1 MTNANFIVREP
12 LLDPS
17 QRVLGYELSW
27 QGSGADSSIGNAE
40 LLLLFAYASRHLK
53 DQQAGWLL
61 GGYALFLEARPHLLS
76 NPFLSELPPEKI
88 VLILNARE
96 ADTPEALAAIRSA
109 RQQGFGIMLRNA
121 DPASPDMDL
130 MHELTHIEVHCGEA
144 DVNRLA
150 KTYAALKHSP
160 TVRMVAR
167 PVKTWREFDVC
178 AALGLDAF
186 VGNLH
191 LTVREDAA
199 KKGMSPSQALILQLM
214 DLVRKNA
221 DIPALESVLRR
232 DAALSFRLLRYIN
245 SAGFGLAVE
254 VTSLRHAVG
263 IIGYS
268 PLYRWLTLLLATAS
282 NGENAAALMQ
292 TAVIRGRFA
301 ELLGMKQFPKSE
313 SENLFVAGMFSLLD
327 CLLGIP
333 LKDAMNQISLPESV
347 TEAILTRK
355 GAYGPFLA
363 LTEACEQKNGRA
375 ADLADSLLISS
386 QTVNQA
392 HLAAMAWTQN
402 FTA

>member
-1 MTNANFIVREP
+1 MSNTNFIVREP
-12 LLDPS
+12 LLDAS

-27 QGSGADSSIGNAE
+27 QGNGADTGVGNTD
-40 LLLLFAYASRHLK
+40 LLMLFAYASKHLK
-53 DQQAGWLL
+53 NPDTGWLL
-61 GGYALFLEARPHLLS
+61 GGHQLFLEARPQLLS
-76 NPFLSELPPEKI
+76 NPFLSELPAEKI
-88 VLILNARE
+88 VLILDAQE
-96 ADTPEALAAIRSA
+96 TASPEAISAIRSA
-109 RQQGFGIMLRNA
+109 RQQGFGIMLRNV

-130 MHELTHIEVHCGEA
+130 MPELTHIEVHCGEA
-144 DVNRLA
+144 DVDKLA

-167 PVKTWREFDVC
+167 PVKTWQEFDVC
-178 AALGLDAF
+178 ATLGLDAF

-191 LTVREDAA
+191 LTVREDAP

-214 DLVRKNA
+214 DMVRKNA
-221 DIPALESVLRR
+221 DIPALEAVLRR

-282 NGENAAALMQ
+282 NSESGAALMQ

-301 ELLGMKQFPKSE
+301 ELLGMKQLPKSE
-313 SENLFVAGMFSLLD
+313 AENLFVAGMFSLLD
-327 CLLGIP
+327 RLLGIP

-363 LTEACEQKNGRA
+363 LTEACEHKNGGA
-375 ADLADSLLISS
+375 SDLADSLLISP

-402 FTA
+402 FTG